1 MKEAD
6 CYPGKRIGRLTLI
19 SRKRVTTKH
28 YGNRWQ
34 WLCKCD
40 CGNTREVLTFQL
52 GSYQH
57 GKYISRGIMDCG
69 NHCTE
74 NLSRIRKGK
83 TKPVSEL
90 SDKDARSPWKRLY
103 TKWNDMLRRC
113 ENSKTSNYNDYGG
126 RGIKVCDSWHDYEVF
141 KKWAV
146 EQGYDPNNRDR
157 TQQTLDRID
166 VNGNYKPSNCRL
178 TSAKVQ
184 ANNQRNNHAITISGE
199 TKNASEWAHEYGI
212 SRDTF
217 QSRLDAGV
225 TGEALLLP
233 PDKTPSY
240 HKGKVVLV
248 NGEEMSYGEIAKMV
262 GTSYNTIKFRY
273 EKKGLRDDELL
284 VPVGQLS
291 VKEDNRKEVVT
302 V

>member
-1 MKEAD
+1 MCLKEAE
-6 CYPGKRIGRLTLI
+6 CYPGKKVGRLTLI
-19 SRKRVTTKH
+19 SRKRVSTEH

-34 WLCKCD
+34 WLCKCN

-69 NHCTE
+69 NHRTE

-103 TKWNDMLRRC
+103 TKWHDMLRRC
-113 ENSKTSNYNDYGG
+113 ENPKTSNYNDYGG

-166 VNGNYKPSNCRL
+166 VNGNYEPSNCRL
-178 TSAKVQ
+178 TSAKAQ
-184 ANNQRNNHAITISGE
+184 ANNQRNNHMITISDE
-199 TKNASEWAHEYGI
+199 TKNASEWANEYGI

-233 PDKTPSY
+233 PNKKSNW
-240 HKGKVVLV
+240 HKGKMIIFHGQEL
-248 NGEEMSYGEIAKMV
+248 
-262 GTSYNTIKFRY
+262 SYNELGKMYNLYPRTIQYRY
-273 EKKGLRDDELL
+273 EKQGLREDDL
-284 VPVGQLS
+284 VRPT
-291 VKEDNRKEVVT
+291 KINKKKEVIT
-302 V
+302 A